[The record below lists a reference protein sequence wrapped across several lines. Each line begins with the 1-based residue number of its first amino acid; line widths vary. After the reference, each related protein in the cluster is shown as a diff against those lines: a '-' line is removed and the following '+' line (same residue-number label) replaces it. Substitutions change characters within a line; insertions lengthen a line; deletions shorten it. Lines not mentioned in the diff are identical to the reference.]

1 MNSMN
6 KKIFAALLCVASA
19 AVYAASDG
27 IMGNRNDECAIWLC
41 LPGGFPGGCE
51 AAYGAYIKRITTF
64 TSGKH
69 PERMFTDLPRFEL
82 CVDQNP
88 AGVQDFNV
96 GPQSKISYYGA
107 YEVHMP
113 AFNTC
118 TRWAYRRTGNSSDNG
133 DNFIKYC
140 AAIKTTPA
148 RVFESSQKHH
158 EYQTISVGDQE
169 YSTHEAPTRHYT
181 DVLVDDK
188 PVGKRFYD
196 GQN

>member
-1 MNSMN
+1 MN
-6 KKIFAALLCVASA
+6 KKILALLLCLSSYA
-19 AVYAASDG
+19 YAASDG
-27 IMGNRNDECAIWLC
+27 IMSNREDECAIWLC
-41 LPGGFPGGCE
+41 LPGNFVGGCE

-113 AFNTC
+113 VFNTC
-118 TRWAYRRTGNSSDNG
+118 TRWAYRYIGDDN
-133 DNFIKYC
+133 NIKYC

-148 RVFESSQKHH
+148 RIFESSEKYH
-158 EYQTISVGDQE
+158 EYQTINVGDQE
-169 YSTHEAPTRHYT
+169 YSTHYAPTKHYT
-181 DVLVDDK
+181 DVLVD
-188 PVGKRFYD
+188 GKRVGQRYYD
-196 GQN
+196 